1 MCIIKTDNLLTA
13 KKTHG
18 SIIRLQSLNFA
29 ANKKVADRMKKTQIV
44 LLVLIMAGIAV
55 LISVFGDFS
64 SYETFA
70 SAAKDPKKSYY
81 IIGYLDT
88 TQGMQYDP
96 RIDANHFTFFAKDKS
111 GLKNKVIFNG
121 EKPRDIE
128 KSEQIVM
135 MGYMDGETFHCSKI
149 QMKCP
154 SKYKKDQIVVGKQG

>member
-1 MCIIKTDNLLTA
+1 
-13 KKTHG
+13 
-18 SIIRLQSLNFA
+18 
-29 ANKKVADRMKKTQIV
+29 MKKTQIV
-44 LLVLIMAGIAV
+44 LLVLIMGAIAV

-70 SAAKDPKKSYY
+70 SASEEPNKSYY

-88 TQGMQYDP
+88 TRQMLYDP
-96 RIDANHFTFFAKDKS
+96 KTDANHFTFYAKDKS
-111 GLKNKVIFNG
+111 GELKKVIFNG

-135 MGYMDGETFHCSKI
+135 TGFMNGDTFHCSKI

-154 SKYKKDQIVVGKQG
+154 SKYKKDMVAVGNKS